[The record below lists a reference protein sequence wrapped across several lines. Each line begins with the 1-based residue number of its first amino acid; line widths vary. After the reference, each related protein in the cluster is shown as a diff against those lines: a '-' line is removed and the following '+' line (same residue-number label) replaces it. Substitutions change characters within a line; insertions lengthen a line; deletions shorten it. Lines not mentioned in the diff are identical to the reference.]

1 MSWWPLIKLLPQ
13 KTNFRFVR
21 WAPLLGVISTLA
33 CIASLFFTLYPL
45 TPPCG
50 GLNCGVDFR
59 GGSVME
65 FTAPRPVDLGVVRD
79 ALEGSGLA
87 DVSVQNFSGPGD
99 ASGTRSVS
107 VRFRTPED
115 ANPAQTVG
123 RVQQTIAGAIGPVTY
138 SRTDVVGPKVSGE
151 LLVSGISALGVAVLL
166 MLAYIWFR
174 FGLTFGIGAVAGLA
188 HDVLLTFGLFA
199 LFDLEFTLT
208 SVAAIL
214 TIIGY
219 GINDTVVVLDR
230 VRENLRKYKR
240 LPMRDVIDLSIN
252 ETLSRTIMTG
262 ATGLMALT
270 VLAVF
275 GGGGELFVFSIAMI
289 FGIIIGTYSSLYVA
303 APVMMLLNVR
313 RGGVRTDAEDDAEP
327 IGPQPATPGAGR
339 PVPRP

>member
-21 WAPLLGVISTLA
+21 WAPLLGAISTLA
-33 CIASLFFTLYPL
+33 CIASLFLTLYPF

-59 GGSVME
+59 GGTVLE
-65 FTAPRPVDLGVVRD
+65 FTAPRPVDLARVRD
-79 ALEGSGLA
+79 VTSSLGLG
-87 DVSVQNFSGPGD
+87 DVSVQNFASAED
-99 ASGTRSVS
+99 RSGTRSVAL
-107 VRFRTPED
+107 RFRTPND
-115 ANPAQTVG
+115 ASPAATVT
-123 RVQQTIAGAIGPVTY
+123 RVQQAIAGAVGPVRY

-151 LLVSGISALGVAVLL
+151 LLVSGVAALGVAVLL

-219 GINDTVVVLDR
+219 GINDTVVTLDR

-240 LPMRDVIDLSIN
+240 MPMGELIDLSIN
-252 ETLSRTIMTG
+252 ETLSRTLITG

-270 VLAVF
+270 VLAIF
-275 GGGGELFVFSIAMI
+275 GGGGELFVFSVAMI
-289 FGIIIGTYSSLYVA
+289 FGIVTGTYSSVYVA

-313 RGGVRTDAEDDAEP
+313 RGARDDDAEP
-327 IGPQPATPGAGR
+327 IEPQPANPGATPALR
-339 PVPRP
+339 P